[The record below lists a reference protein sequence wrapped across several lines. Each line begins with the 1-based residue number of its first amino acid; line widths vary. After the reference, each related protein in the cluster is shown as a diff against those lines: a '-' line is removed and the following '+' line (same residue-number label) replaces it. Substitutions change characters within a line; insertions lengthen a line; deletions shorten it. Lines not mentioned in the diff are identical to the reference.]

1 MHRHFHVEGQGFCAF
16 ESGRQARSGLGAG
29 RRRRPHRRLRG
40 QPRQADQR
48 AHGRLQRVVHHQ
60 LPGAGRQ
67 GAQRRRRHRQGL
79 HDDGAFLH
87 QRPALARPGAQGSV
101 PGARR
106 GAEHDPDLDRRRQ
119 GGRTGVAGTRRTA
132 GRRRHPRADAERV
145 DDRLQVRRQARDQQ
159 GRDQRRGQTRRRAAA
174 QGHPRLHRRAQ
185 RLKRL
190 QSRPA
195 LLDLPHGPDQGDGR
209 HAGAGDVVVRQRVG
223 LLQSHGRYRGSDGQ
237 ARLTAVASQLPL
249 PRAAMPSFRS
259 LDDADVKG
267 KRVLLRVDLNV
278 PMHDGKVADATRIA
292 EIAPTITELAGKG
305 GKVILLSHFGRP
317 KGPDAKYSLRPV
329 AQEVA
334 KIVGRPV
341 AFAEDC
347 IGPKAQAAVANMK
360 NGDIL
365 CLENTRFHPGEEKN
379 DKEFAKKLAELGDLF
394 VDEAFSAAHREHAA
408 NTAIVTVSK
417 LPAYPGRAMKAELDA
432 LQKAFETPQHPV
444 VAIVGGAKISTKL
457 DLLGH
462 LLSKVETLIIGGGM
476 ANTFLAAQGKP
487 IGKSLC
493 ENDLIQNARDILA
506 KAKALKREIV
516 LPVDVVVAQKLAA
529 HVPTRVV
536 AVDQVGATDMILDIG
551 PRSIEHVISVL
562 ARSKTLV
569 WNGPFGAFEVEPF
582 DTGTVAV
589 AEAVAELTEAKKLVS
604 FAGGGDTV
612 AALNVAGV
620 MGRLSHVSTA
630 GGAFLESLE
639 GKTLPGVEVL
649 LVRETSA
656 AAGA

>member
-1 MHRHFHVEGQGFCAF
+1 MNA
-16 ESGRQARSGLGAG
+16 
-29 RRRRPHRRLRG
+29 
-40 QPRQADQR
+40 
-48 AHGRLQRVVHHQ
+48 
-60 LPGAGRQ
+60 
-67 GAQRRRRHRQGL
+67 
-79 HDDGAFLH
+79 
-87 QRPALARPGAQGSV
+87 
-101 PGARR
+101 
-106 GAEHDPDLDRRRQ
+106 
-119 GGRTGVAGTRRTA
+119 
-132 GRRRHPRADAERV
+132 
-145 DDRLQVRRQARDQQ
+145 
-159 GRDQRRGQTRRRAAA
+159 
-174 QGHPRLHRRAQ
+174 
-185 RLKRL
+185 
-190 QSRPA
+190 
-195 LLDLPHGPDQGDGR
+195 
-209 HAGAGDVVVRQRVG
+209 
-223 LLQSHGRYRGSDGQ
+223 
-237 ARLTAVASQLPL
+237 
-249 PRAAMPSFRS
+249 FRS

-278 PMHDGKVADATRIA
+278 PMQDGKVADATRIE
-292 EIAPTITELAGKG
+292 EIVPTITELADKG
-305 GKVILLSHFGRP
+305 GKVILLSHLNRP
-317 KGPDAKYSLRPV
+317 KGFDPKDSLKPV
-329 AQEVA
+329 AAEVA
-334 KIVGRPV
+334 RIVKRPV
-341 AFAEDC
+341 AFAADC
-347 IGPKAQAAVANMK
+347 IGQKAEAAIARMK

-365 CLENTRFHPGEEKN
+365 CLENTRFHPEEEKN
-379 DKEFAKKLAELGDLF
+379 DHAFARKLAALGDLF
-394 VDEAFSAAHREHAA
+394 VDDAFSVAHREHAA
-408 NTAIVTVSK
+408 NTAIVTVSN

-432 LQKAFETPQHPV
+432 LQKAFETPRHPV

-493 ENDLIQNARDILA
+493 ENDLIANARDILA

-536 AVDQVGATDMILDIG
+536 AVEDVGTADMILDIG

-562 ARSKTLV
+562 ARSETLV

-582 DTGTVAV
+582 DTGTVEV
-589 AEAVAELTEAKKLVS
+589 AEAVAEAKRLVS

-656 AAGA
+656 ASGA